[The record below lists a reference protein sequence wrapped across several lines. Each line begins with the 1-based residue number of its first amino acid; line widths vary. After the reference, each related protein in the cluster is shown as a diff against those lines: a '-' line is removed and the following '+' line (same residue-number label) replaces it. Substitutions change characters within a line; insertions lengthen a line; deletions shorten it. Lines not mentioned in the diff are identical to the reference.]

1 MSVRARLASFALILV
16 VAFGAGW
23 GIGGAVSDDD
33 PRPTVEQPVAASS
46 TTTHHGAEGEHR

>member
-23 GIGGAVSDDD
+23 GIGGVVNDDD
-33 PRPTVEQPVAASS
+33 PRPAPEQPVATTS